1 MCQKAET
8 GRDASVHGSGSA
20 VSNAILE
27 KSVMIDLCDHS
38 TSIVAGLSSAS
49 SSGHYPNAI
58 YSSTEEAPPLTARIE
73 GEIRDPSPNVLFVFA
88 VSSVISL
95 HTVI

>member
-58 YSSTEEAPPLTARIE
+58 YSSTE
-73 GEIRDPSPNVLFVFA
+73 DPSPNVLFVFA

>member
-1 MCQKAET
+1 MRQKAET
-8 GRDASVHGSGSA
+8 GRDESVHGSGSA
-20 VSNAILE
+20 VSKAILQNA
-27 KSVMIDLCDHS
+27 VVIDIFDHC

-58 YSSTEEAPPLTARIE
+58 YSSAEEAPLTARIE
-73 GEIRDPSPNVLFVFA
+73 GEIRDPSPNVLFIFA
-88 VSSVISL
+88 ASSVISL